1 MKYCIYCG
9 KQIGDSQKYCPYC
22 GKPQAGKK
30 TEEKKHVSGADS
42 DAKSGIR
49 KFLPV
54 IVIVVIVVVAV
65 LVVWRSGML
74 DTIISRFGF
83 DTVEEEQEEE
93 EVDLIEEDDLSAEE
107 EEDAEEEEE
116 TETNYTLTLNT
127 SSLTLTYVGEMDRI
141 TYSTNI
147 EDVSEIIWTSS
158 DESVV
163 IVDENGYVTAVAS
176 GDAVVIAEWEDLSAT
191 CRVTCEI
198 EEDEDYI
205 IPDSN
210 SRYLTVSDLED
221 LTADELRIARNE
233 IYARHGR
240 RFDDADLQAYFD
252 SKSWYTGTID
262 PDDFTTALLNEYEFE
277 NAEFISE
284 YEKEMGYR

>member
-22 GKPQAGKK
+22 GKPQVRKK
-30 TEEKKHVSGADS
+30 TEEKEHVSDDDS
-42 DAKSGIR
+42 GAKSGIG

-65 LVVWRSGML
+65 LAVWRTGVL
-74 DTIISRFGF
+74 DTILSRFGS
-83 DTVEEEQEEE
+83 DVVEEEQEEDE
-93 EVDLIEEDDLSAEE
+93 IDLIDEDDLSAE

-116 TETNYTLTLNT
+116 TETDYTLTLDT
-127 SSLTLTYVGEMDRI
+127 SSITLTYVGEMERI
-141 TYSTNI
+141 TFSANI
-147 EDVSEIIWTSS
+147 EDTSEIIWTSS

-163 IVDENGYVTAVAS
+163 TVDENGYVTAVAS
-176 GDAVVIAEWEDLSAT
+176 GDAVVTAEWEELKAT
-191 CRVTCEI
+191 CRVICEI

-240 RFDDADLQAYFD
+240 KFDDEDLQAYFN